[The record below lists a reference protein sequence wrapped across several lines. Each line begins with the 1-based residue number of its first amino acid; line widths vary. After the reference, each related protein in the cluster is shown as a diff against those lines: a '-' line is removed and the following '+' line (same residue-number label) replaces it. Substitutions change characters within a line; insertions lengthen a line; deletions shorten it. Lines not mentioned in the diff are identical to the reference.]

1 MSEHVVVVVSVAD
14 DGVVVMFFLET
25 SLDPSFSCGSPTTRR
40 SWLLVSSSESSSQ
53 ASRLKRGRRSGR
65 EWSEGGGEEEG
76 RELESTSEQKE
87 PERDVSPEEL
97 SCPGRLLV
105 AADML
110 KYLLSCLTAPAMSA
124 CCCWGKF
131 HVLSLLGLDEVA
143 SRSIRT
149 ETHAVVSPAQVCLV
163 LGMAVDVADLVHAVG
178 ELALVAVLACAV
190 LLERSAHLSLVPR
203 RLLSAIVAAG
213 GVWGGWGVGLA

>member
-65 EWSEGGGEEEG
+65 ESSEGGGEEEG
-76 RELESTSEQKE
+76 REFESTSEQKE
-87 PERDVSPEEL
+87 PDREVSPDEL

-131 HVLSLLGLDEVA
+131 HVLSLLGLDGPPYIGSCLIGPVTFFSGTRSGLFCIS
-143 SRSIRT
+143 SRAWMKWHRG
-149 ETHAVVSPAQVCLV
+149 P
-163 LGMAVDVADLVHAVG
+163 
-178 ELALVAVLACAV
+178 
-190 LLERSAHLSLVPR
+190 
-203 RLLSAIVAAG
+203 
-213 GVWGGWGVGLA
+213 